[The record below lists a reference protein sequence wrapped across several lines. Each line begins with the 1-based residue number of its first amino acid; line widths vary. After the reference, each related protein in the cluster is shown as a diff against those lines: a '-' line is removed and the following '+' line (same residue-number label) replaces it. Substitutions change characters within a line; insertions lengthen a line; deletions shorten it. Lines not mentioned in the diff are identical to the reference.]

1 MGKYIKIVVV
11 ALISCLGLLSNAHAT
26 SNKPEGV
33 VKTIR
38 LNTPGTLLSV
48 IPPNELE
55 QIESLIITGYM
66 NKADADVLTELGTN
80 ISYLNLSDCHI
91 INSEEVDQGQ
101 ECEIPQ
107 GFMRNRPKLKEIVF
121 PKNLRSIGFF
131 ALQNC
136 TSLEEIILPKTLK
149 FIYEGLYAGEDA
161 TPFSGCSRLRKLIFC
176 GSVLNYNTMLSD
188 DLAKSLR
195 EIRFPATKGRGPG
208 YHGIGNQ
215 RLAGVPATISNA
227 IVYIPSPMSGFLGEF
242 DNCEIYFESTTVP
255 ADSRIRLRNCI
266 IHCPKG
272 STTSYYNAFGKD
284 QRYIESDYP
293 QPTTSSG
300 SQSRNVA
307 QKINLSFALFQKLM
321 SMKPAAVVQ
330 YLKQQGCKVEQ
341 GGEGVYEAKVKN
353 GGITIYYPSYHA
365 PRRGVGPVEFYT
377 TDRNVCK
384 QWITSLRN
392 ADYTYFDNDIW
403 VGDNAHK
410 PEYGVMNNIGNEME
424 DADYSGT
431 ATLFL
436 SVYPM

>member
-1 MGKYIKIVVV
+1 
-11 ALISCLGLLSNAHAT
+11 
-26 SNKPEGV
+26 
-33 VKTIR
+33 
-38 LNTPGTLLSV
+38 
-48 IPPNELE
+48 
-55 QIESLIITGYM
+55 
-66 NKADADVLTELGTN
+66 
-80 ISYLNLSDCHI
+80 
-91 INSEEVDQGQ
+91 
-101 ECEIPQ
+101 
-107 GFMRNRPKLKEIVF
+107 
-121 PKNLRSIGFF
+121 
-131 ALQNC
+131 
-136 TSLEEIILPKTLK
+136 
-149 FIYEGLYAGEDA
+149 
-161 TPFSGCSRLRKLIFC
+161 
-176 GSVLNYNTMLSD
+176 
-188 DLAKSLR
+188 
-195 EIRFPATKGRGPG
+195 
-208 YHGIGNQ
+208 
-215 RLAGVPATISNA
+215 
-227 IVYIPSPMSGFLGEF
+227 MSGFLGEF

-293 QPTTSSG
+293 QPTTASG
-300 SQSRNVA
+300 SQSKNVV
-307 QKINLSFALFQKLM
+307 QKINLSFALFQKLV

-384 QWITSLRN
+384 QWITSLQN

-403 VGDNAHK
+403 IGDNAHK

-436 SVYPM
+436 SAYPM

>member
-1 MGKYIKIVVV
+1 MGKYVKIVVT
-11 ALISCLGLLSNAHAT
+11 ALISCLGLLANAHAA

-33 VKTIR
+33 AKTIR
-38 LNTPGTLLSV
+38 LNSPGTLLSV
-48 IPPNELE
+48 IPPNELGK
-55 QIESLIITGYM
+55 IESLTITGYM
-66 NKADADVLTELGTN
+66 NKADANVLTELGTN
-80 ISYLNLSDCHI
+80 ISYLNLNDCHI
-91 INSEEVDQGQ
+91 INSEEADLSQI
-101 ECEIPQ
+101 CEIPQ

-121 PKNLRSIGFF
+121 PKNLKSICFF

-176 GSVLNYNTMLSD
+176 GSVMDYNTMLSD

-215 RLAGVPATISNA
+215 RSAGVPATITNA

-284 QRYIESDYP
+284 QKYIESDYP
-293 QPTTSSG
+293 QPTTASK
-300 SQSRNVA
+300 SQSRNVD
-307 QKINLSFALFQKLM
+307 QKINLSFALFQKLV

-330 YLKQQGCKVEQ
+330 YLKQHGCKLESDGYVYSTSIR
-341 GGEGVYEAKVKN
+341 GG
-353 GGITIYYPSYHA
+353 TIIIYPENFSQ
-365 PRRGVGPVEFYT
+365 PRYGVGPVVFC
-377 TDRNVCK
+377 TDDPKVRDAWY
-384 QWITSLRN
+384 QSLRKAEFQLCN
-392 ADYTYFDNDIW
+392 GVW
-403 VGDNAHK
+403 CGDNAHK
-410 PEYGVMNNIGNEME
+410 PVFSVIDYIGANED
-424 DADYSGT
+424 DADYGDGC
-431 ATLFL
+431 TLCLVAF
-436 SVYPM
+436 SVL